1 MTGKSL
7 SRGNLSLQ
15 MTPQM
20 QVEKNAV
27 VCWNDGAIR
36 SSIRRI
42 LLLRSKDSEMSKRSS
57 FTHMFG
63 DELEAILAGAI
74 KYMDSIDNNE
84 AEQAE
89 PVSQDRKIE
98 PDLCARLYG
107 EGCK

>member
-1 MTGKSL
+1 MAGKSL
-7 SRGNLSLQ
+7 SLGNLSLQ

-20 QVEKNAV
+20 RVEKNDV

-42 LLLRSKDSEMSKRSS
+42 LLLRSNASEMSKHSS

-74 KYMDSIDNNE
+74 KYMDGIDGIDNNE

-89 PVSQDRKIE
+89 PVNQDRKIE
-98 PDLCARLYG
+98 PDL
-107 EGCK
+107 